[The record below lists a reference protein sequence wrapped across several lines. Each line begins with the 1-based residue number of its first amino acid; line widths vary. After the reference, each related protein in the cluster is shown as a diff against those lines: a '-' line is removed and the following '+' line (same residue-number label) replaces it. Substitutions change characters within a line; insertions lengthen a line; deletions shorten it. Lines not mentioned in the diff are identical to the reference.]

1 MTYQQKNYLGGR
13 VVLKAGMP
21 ESRKAGMPECQ
32 NAGNQDPEILKPGMT
47 FRGDERAK

>member
-1 MTYQQKNYLGGR
+1 MCPLSSMAHVQHTLQKR

-21 ESRKAGMPECQ
+21 ETQ

-47 FRGDERAK
+47 FREGKRAK